1 MIHMAFKALD
11 HPSQKGH
18 EKKREVPAPASPTSP
33 ATASMK
39 DPYNKGEE
47 LKEPV
52 SQIPSIKFTAPRS
65 AQKSSFVRQRQEP
78 TGSTVQSAWPTYI
91 MSSRPVRDH
100 LKQCD
105 RWHSGRTPKVEPW
118 PPHIT
123 IEFQKKMCVFLNYNI
138 LSAHSLYQMF
148 SFKIFV

>member
-52 SQIPSIKFTAPRS
+52 SQIPSIKFTAPRRGKNWAKRYLLRS
-65 AQKSSFVRQRQEP
+65 PA
-78 TGSTVQSAWPTYI
+78 
-91 MSSRPVRDH
+91 
-100 LKQCD
+100 L
-105 RWHSGRTPKVEPW
+105 
-118 PPHIT
+118 
-123 IEFQKKMCVFLNYNI
+123 
-138 LSAHSLYQMF
+138 
-148 SFKIFV
+148 